1 MECRWSRTI
10 CSATPSASAES
21 TPVSSSGA
29 PSNVLDSRRSLH
41 RRYPLPKEWR
51 MPSLARRLTAE
62 ALGTFGLVFVG
73 AAVVVVN
80 GGFPNSGIGL
90 LGIALAHA
98 VVLSVMVTSTMTI
111 SGGHLNPAVTIG
123 LLVGRRIDPVSAA
136 AYIVAQLAAACVAAL
151 LVKLLL
157 PHLAV
162 RNALLGVPVIANS
175 VTLGQAIGMELI
187 LTFFLVSAVYGTA
200 VSPDAPRVGGFGIGL
215 VLLFDILVGGPLTG
229 AAMNPARAFGPAAV
243 SGEWVGQLV
252 YWIGPIA
259 GGILAAL
266 LWEFVLLPRGPQR
279 RRKTD

>member
-1 MECRWSRTI
+1 
-10 CSATPSASAES
+10 
-21 TPVSSSGA
+21 
-29 PSNVLDSRRSLH
+29 
-41 RRYPLPKEWR
+41 

-98 VVLSVMVTSTMTI
+98 VVLSVMISSTMTI

-123 LLVGRRIDPVSAA
+123 LLVGRRIDPASAA
-136 AYIVAQLAAACVAAL
+136 AYIVAQLAAACVGAL

-162 RNALLGVPVIANS
+162 RNAMLGVPVIAS
-175 VTLGQAIGMELI
+175 TVTLGQAIGIELV

-200 VSPDAPRVGGFGIGL
+200 VSPAAPRVAGFGIGL

-229 AAMNPARAFGPAAV
+229 AAMNPARAFGPALVANQWL
-243 SGEWVGQLV
+243 GHLV
-252 YWIGPIA
+252 YWIGPIV
-259 GGILAAL
+259 GGVLAAL
-266 LWEFVLLPRGPQR
+266 LWEYVLLPRGPHR
-279 RRKTD
+279 RRVTD

>member
-1 MECRWSRTI
+1 
-10 CSATPSASAES
+10 
-21 TPVSSSGA
+21 
-29 PSNVLDSRRSLH
+29 
-41 RRYPLPKEWR
+41 

-98 VVLSVMVTSTMTI
+98 VVLSVMITATMTI
-111 SGGHLNPAVTIG
+111 SGGHLNPAVTLG
-123 LLVGRRIDPVSAA
+123 LLAARRIDAASAL
-136 AYIVAQLAAACVAAL
+136 AYIVTQLAAACVAAF

-157 PHLAV
+157 PPNAV
-162 RNALLGVPVIANS
+162 RNTMLGVPVIASS
-175 VTLGQAIGMELI
+175 VTAGQAIGLELI
-187 LTFFLVSAVYGTA
+187 LTFFLVSAVFGTA
-200 VSPDAPRVGGFGIGL
+200 ISPDAPRVAGFGIGL

-243 SGEWVGQLV
+243 SGEWVGHLV
-252 YWIGPIA
+252 YWIGPIL
-259 GGILAAL
+259 GGLLAAV
-266 LWEFVLLPRGPQR
+266 LWEYLLLPRAPQR